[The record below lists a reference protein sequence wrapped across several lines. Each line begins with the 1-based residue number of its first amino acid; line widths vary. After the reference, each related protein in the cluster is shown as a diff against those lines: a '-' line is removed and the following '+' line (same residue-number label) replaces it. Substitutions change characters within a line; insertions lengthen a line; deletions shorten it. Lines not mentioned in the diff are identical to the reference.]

1 MRDASSVMPRSLS
14 NSKAAIF
21 DYCTRF
27 VRAILPQ
34 RCLLCSA
41 PAPLRPLCDPCHAQL
56 PALTHARCPQCATPT
71 TAAQLCGAC
80 IANPPAY
87 ASVSAAYQYAWPFST
102 LIQQF
107 KYAGNLALAPM
118 LAEALCASRPT
129 PVDLIV
135 PMPLGPARLRERGF
149 NQALELARVA
159 SVLTNTPLNA
169 NACRRVQ
176 DRAPQAMLPW
186 RERAKNIR
194 GAFVYNTDLSGLR
207 VAVVDDVMTTG
218 ATLNELARTLRKAGA
233 TEVHGWMVGRT
244 LKQG

>member
-1 MRDASSVMPRSLS
+1 MARKWLS
-14 NSKAAIF
+14 AADKKGVNSCATHHQS
-21 DYCTRF
+21 C
-27 VRAILPQ
+27 
-34 RCLLCSA
+34 
-41 PAPLRPLCDPCHAQL
+41 PAPCHAQL

-118 LAEALCASRPT
+118 LAEALCASHPT

-169 NACRRVQ
+169 DACRRAH
-176 DRAPQAMLPW
+176 DRPPQAMLPW
-186 RERAKNIR
+186 RERTKNIR
-194 GAFVYNTDLSGLR
+194 GAFVYNADLSGLR